1 MKNRIA
7 LFTLLEILLLSSCIL
22 ATINNETLQSSHQ
35 LEPDAKVRRKL
46 RQGKNIKLKGEIRD
60 ETKSLEEGLGD
71 QTGGWLGRKMTRR
84 KTRVHKVRGS
94 LFSLDLWK

>member
-7 LFTLLEILLLSSCIL
+7 LFTLLEILLLSSCVL

-71 QTGGWLGRKMTRR
+71 QTWLGRKMTRR